1 LSKELYT
8 EGDFVK
14 RSTDNPWKMM
24 GIAGVLGLEVV
35 FMAVGGGWLGWML
48 DERWRT
54 RPVLLITG
62 MLLGFILGI
71 ASVVYTI
78 KALLRE

>member
-1 LSKELYT
+1 MKE
-8 EGDFVK
+8 
-14 RSTDNPWKMM
+14 STDNPWKMM
-24 GIAGVLGLEVV
+24 AIAGMVGLEVV
-35 FMAVGGGWLGWML
+35 FLAVGGSWLGWLL
-48 DERWRT
+48 DERWHT
-54 RPVLLITG
+54 RPVLLVTG

>member
-1 LSKELYT
+1 M
-8 EGDFVK
+8 V
-14 RSTDNPWKMM
+14 
-24 GIAGVLGLEVV
+24 GLEVV
-35 FMAVGGGWLGWML
+35 FLAVGGSWLGWLL
-48 DERWRT
+48 DERWHT
-54 RPVLLITG
+54 RPVLLVTG